1 MINLVE
7 FILSLLKKCYNNNNK
22 LSLEASS
29 FVLGYL
35 PD

>member
-7 FILSLLKKCYNNNNK
+7 FILSLKKCYNNNNK